1 MIKHKLSIAL
11 VLSVAIVVVVTALL
25 GVFAAV
31 ELSSDRS
38 ERWSHL
44 KDDVAMSADQQAV
57 ALSLA
62 LWNVDPA
69 PIQAI
74 MRSGMRNREIQAITL
89 VSPVA
94 NIALSRDRRWE
105 IGTGASV
112 PAALLDDVSLLHE
125 RRSIERNGEHL
136 GEVEVFATSRFL
148 EQDLARRRS
157 SLTVLVLALDC
168 ALVLSLYALLW
179 AWMLK
184 PLRLIERFASR
195 ATEAGSGNSD
205 GLLGGHFLG
214 ELATL
219 RQSLLEML
227 GMLERRY
234 HDLRESA
241 ERLKLA
247 TSAGNIGIWDWDIV
261 KDELAWDE
269 QMYLQYGVRREDF
282 GGAIE
287 AWAGALAPEA
297 FQEATLA
304 IKRAVSGNEEFAC
317 EFRIQRP
324 DGGVRFI
331 KAAATTLRD
340 LQGRALRMVGVSLDV
355 TERMQA
361 EDAIRTIN
369 VELERRVHD
378 RTLQL
383 EDAMTELRSARDHA
397 ESATRAKSEFLANM
411 SHEIRTPMNAIVGMT
426 HLALR
431 TDMTSK
437 QRGYLSKARIAADS
451 LLVIINDILD
461 FSKIEAGKLEL
472 EMRPFVLQD
481 VLDKVIAMVGLKATE
496 KSLELLVGIAPG
508 VPESLL
514 GDSLRL
520 EQVLINLCSN
530 AVKFTNQGEIVVRV
544 EMAAEQQSRR
554 ALLRFSV
561 RDTGIGIDQTR
572 IQQLFQ
578 AFNQLDASTT
588 RQYGGTGLGLVIS
601 KKLVEMMGGTIE
613 VQSVPGQGSE
623 FSFNATFDVVEP
635 DAQPAG
641 STSSWALQA
650 IRNLRILVID
660 DSLNSRDILRDL
672 LNDLGAR
679 PVLTGSGEEGLEEI
693 ARAQSGAPF
702 DLVLVD
708 WKMPG
713 LDGIETGRRIRA
725 MHPDGHAPRL
735 VLITAYGDDD
745 LARRSVAEG
754 FAAYL
759 DKPVSAGTLLD
770 TILSAAI
777 DRTAPL
783 PRRPSLEP
791 THERSE
797 VPVRLKGRSLLLV
810 EDNEFNQIIATE
822 LLRDVAGMVLT
833 LAKNGEEAL
842 ECLRKSEFDAVL
854 MDVQMPVMDG
864 YETTAAIRQRD
875 EFANLPI
882 IAMTAHAMLRDREKC
897 LAAGMNDY
905 VTKPVEPA
913 ELFAVIAKWL
923 PGLAA
928 PGTPTAGISFEL
940 GLKHCMGRTDL
951 YARVLQRFL
960 DTHSDDSQRLREA
973 VDAGDRKRAAMIAHT
988 QISAAGSI
996 GATGLSEAARALQEI
1011 FATEG
1016 SLPRPEIIEV
1026 FARQLSAVLADVR
1039 RYLGAPSREL
1049 VSRPT
1054 GTTSRP

>member
-1 MIKHKLSIAL
+1 MAKHKLSIAL
-11 VLSVAIVVVVTALL
+11 ILSVALVVVVTALL
-25 GVFAAV
+25 GAFAAL
-31 ELSSDRS
+31 ELRADRS
-38 ERWSHL
+38 ERWERL
-44 KDDVAMSADQQAV
+44 EDDVAMSADQQAV

-74 MRSGMRNREIQAITL
+74 MRSGMRNREIQAIVL

-94 NIALSRDRRWE
+94 NVALSRDGRWE
-105 IGTGASV
+105 VATGASV
-112 PAALLDDVSLLHE
+112 PGALLDDVSLLHE

-136 GEVEVFATSRFL
+136 GEIEVFATPRFL
-148 EQDLARRRS
+148 EQDLARRRL
-157 SLTVLVLALDC
+157 SLSMLVLALDC
-168 ALVLSLYALLW
+168 ALVLSLYGLLW
-179 AWMLK
+179 AWILR

-195 ATEAGSGNSD
+195 ATEAGSGD
-205 GLLGGHFLG
+205 TGGLLGGQFLG

-234 HDLRESA
+234 QDLRESE

-247 TSAGNIGIWDWDIV
+247 TNAGNIGIWDWDIV

-304 IKRAVSGNEEFAC
+304 VKRAVSGNEEFEC

-340 LQGRALRMVGVSLDV
+340 LHGRASRMVGISLDV

-361 EDAIRTIN
+361 EEAIRTVN
-369 VELERRVHD
+369 VELERRVHE

-383 EDAMTELRSARDHA
+383 EDAMNELRSARDNA

-431 TDMTSK
+431 TDMTAK
-437 QRGYLSKARIAADS
+437 QRAYLNKARIAADS
-451 LLVIINDILD
+451 LLLIIDDILD

-472 EMRPFVLQD
+472 ESRTFLLRD
-481 VLDKVIAMVGLKATE
+481 VLDKVTAIVGMKATE
-496 KSLELLVGIAPG
+496 KSLELLLRIAPD
-508 VPESLL
+508 VPEQLL

-530 AVKFTNQGEIVVRV
+530 AVKFTGQGEVVV
-544 EMAAEQQSRR
+544 AVGLAAARQDRHT
-554 ALLRFSV
+554 LLRFSV

-572 IQQLFQ
+572 TRQLFQ

-601 KKLVEMMGGTIE
+601 RKLVEMMGGTME
-613 VQSVPGQGSE
+613 VHSVLGQGSE
-623 FSFNATFDVVEP
+623 FIFTASFDVVEP
-635 DAQPAG
+635 GKPRVEPA
-641 STSSWALQA
+641 SKRALQA

-660 DSLNSRDILRDL
+660 DSLNSREILRDL
-672 LNDLGAR
+672 LNDLGAH
-679 PVLTGSGEEGLEEI
+679 PVLASSGEGGLEAI
-693 ARAQSGAPF
+693 AKSGAPF
-702 DLVLVD
+702 DLILVD

-725 MHPDGHAPRL
+725 MHPDGASPRL
-735 VLITAYGDDD
+735 VLVTAYGDDE

-754 FAAYL
+754 FAACL
-759 DKPVSAGTLLD
+759 DKPVSAGTLLE
-770 TILSAAI
+770 TILSAAV
-777 DRTAPL
+777 DGAAP
-783 PRRPSLEP
+783 PARRPSAKPAQEL
-791 THERSE
+791 SE
-797 VPVRLKGRSLLLV
+797 APARLKGRSLLLV
-810 EDNEFNQIIATE
+810 EDNEFNQIIAIE
-822 LLRDVAGMVLT
+822 LLRDVAGMQLT

-842 ECLRKSEFDAVL
+842 ECLRKGAFDAVL

-864 YETTAAIRQRD
+864 YETTTEIRRRD

-897 LAAGMNDY
+897 LAVGMNDY
-905 VTKPVEPA
+905 VTKPVEPP
-913 ELFAVIAKWL
+913 ELFAVLAKWL
-923 PGLAA
+923 PEIGA
-928 PGTPTAGISFEL
+928 PGATAAGISFEL
-940 GLKHCMGRTDL
+940 GLKHCMGRADL
-951 YARVLQRFL
+951 YASVLQRFL
-960 DTHSDDSQRLREA
+960 DTRSDDSRQLREA
-973 VDAGDRKRAAMIAHT
+973 VDAGDLKRAAMIAHT
-988 QISAAGSI
+988 QISTAGAIGAAG
-996 GATGLSEAARALQEI
+996 LSQAARALQET
-1011 FATEG
+1011 FAVAG
-1016 SLPRPEIIEV
+1016 RLPRPEAIEN
-1026 FARQLSAVLADVR
+1026 FALQLSAVLADAH
-1039 RYLGAPSREL
+1039 RYLAAPARDR
-1049 VSRPT
+1049 V
-1054 GTTSRP
+1054 

>member
-11 VLSVAIVVVVTALL
+11 ILSVALVVVVTALL
-25 GVFAAV
+25 GAFAAV
-31 ELSSDRS
+31 ELRSDRT
-38 ERWSHL
+38 ERWNHL
-44 KDDVAMSADQQAV
+44 EDDLAMSADQQAV

-62 LWNVDPA
+62 LWNVDPT

-74 MRSGMRNREIQAITL
+74 MRSGMRNREIQAIVL

-94 NIALSRDRRWE
+94 NVALSRDRRWE
-105 IGTGASV
+105 VETAASA
-112 PAALLDDVSLLHE
+112 PSALLKDVSLLHE
-125 RRSIERNGEHL
+125 RRSIERSGERL
-136 GEVEVFATSRFL
+136 GEIEVFATSRFL

-157 SLTVLVLALDC
+157 SLIVLVLALDC
-168 ALVLSLYALLW
+168 ALVLSLYGLLW

-195 ATEAGSGNSD
+195 ATEAGSGDSD
-205 GLLGGHFLG
+205 GLLGGQFLG

-234 HDLRESA
+234 RDLRESE

-247 TSAGNIGIWDWDIV
+247 TTAGNIGIWDWDIV

-287 AWAGALAPEA
+287 AWAGALAPET

-304 IKRAVSGNEEFAC
+304 VKRAVSGNEEFAC
-317 EFRIQRP
+317 EFRIERP

-361 EDAIRTIN
+361 ENAIRTIN
-369 VELERRVHD
+369 AELERRVHD

-383 EDAMTELRSARDHA
+383 EEAMTELRSARDNA
-397 ESATRAKSEFLANM
+397 EAATRAKSEFLANM

-431 TDMTSK
+431 TDMTAR
-437 QRGYLSKARIAADS
+437 QRGYLDKARIAADS
-451 LLVIINDILD
+451 LLVIIDDILD

-472 EMRPFVLQD
+472 EIRPFLLRD
-481 VLDKVIAMVGLKATE
+481 VLDKVTAVVGMKATE
-496 KSLELLVGIAPG
+496 KSLELLLRIALDVPG
-508 VPESLL
+508 HLL

-530 AVKFTNQGEIVVRV
+530 AVKFTEQGEVVVRV
-544 EMAAEQQSRR
+544 ELAAAQQSRKT
-554 ALLRFSV
+554 LLRFSV
-561 RDTGIGIDQTR
+561 RDTGIGIDQARTR
-572 IQQLFQ
+572 QLFQ

-588 RQYGGTGLGLVIS
+588 RQYGGTGLGLVICR
-601 KKLVEMMGGTIE
+601 KLVEMMGGTIE
-613 VQSVPGQGSE
+613 VQSALGEGSE
-623 FSFNATFDVVEP
+623 FTFTASFDVVEP
-635 DAQPAG
+635 DARQVESP
-641 STSSWALQA
+641 SRRALQA
-650 IRNLRILVID
+650 VRNLRILVID
-660 DSLNSRDILRDL
+660 DSLNSREILKDL
-672 LNDLGAR
+672 LSDLGTR
-679 PVLTGSGEEGLEEI
+679 PVLASSGEAGLEEF
-693 ARAQSGAPF
+693 ARARSGASF

-725 MHPDGHAPRL
+725 MHPDGIAPRL
-735 VLITAYGDDD
+735 VLITAYGDDE

-759 DKPVSAGTLLD
+759 EKPVSAGTLLD

-777 DRTAPL
+777 DGAAPST
-783 PRRPSLEP
+783 RRPSPKPMPELSEAP
-791 THERSE
+791 ERL
-797 VPVRLKGRSLLLV
+797 RGRSLLLV

-822 LLRDVAGMVLT
+822 LLRDVAGMALT

-842 ECLRKSEFDAVL
+842 ECLRKGVFDAVL

-864 YETTAAIRQRD
+864 YEATAAIRQRD

-897 LAAGMNDY
+897 LAVGMNDY

-913 ELFAVIAKWL
+913 ELFAVLAKWL
-923 PGLAA
+923 PDIAA
-928 PGTPTAGISFEL
+928 PGAPRTGISFEL
-940 GLKHCMGRTDL
+940 GLKHCMGRADL
-951 YARVLQRFL
+951 YARVLRRFL

-973 VDAGDRKRAAMIAHT
+973 VDAGDLKRAAMIAHT
-988 QISAAGSI
+988 QISTAGAIGAAG
-996 GATGLSEAARALQEI
+996 LSQAARALQET
-1011 FATEG
+1011 FAAG
-1016 SLPRPEIIEV
+1016 DGLPSPEIIDL
-1026 FARQLSAVLADVR
+1026 FARQLSAVLADVH
-1039 RYLGAPSREL
+1039 RYLAAPSRDG
-1049 VSRPT
+1049 VSRAS
-1054 GTTSRP
+1054 GNTS